1 MNHQEGFFEGVRGSR
16 IYYQSWTPEGDAKA
30 VLLIAHG
37 LAEHSGRYMNVV
49 NHFVP
54 LGYAVY
60 GIDYLGHGKSD
71 GPRTFVQTFD
81 DYLNTLETY
90 HSMVEDWQPSK
101 PIFLVGH
108 SMGGL
113 VAPLFVLAHGP
124 NLAGMIISGP
134 ASKVPDY
141 VSQLVIFMGKLLS
154 TILPKVGVQSVDADG
169 VSRDPVVVQAYENDP
184 LVYRGKATARLAA
197 ELLKAMERL
206 RLEAAE
212 IVMPVLI
219 MQGSEDKL
227 VDPDGA
233 QLLHDIIGS
242 SDKTLKIYPG
252 LYHEIFNEPERNQVF
267 ADMQAWLEEHI

>member
-154 TILPKVGVQSVDADG
+154 AILPKVGVQSVDAG
-169 VSRDPVVVQAYENDP
+169 FKLMRMIRWFIEEKQPRVWRLSFSRRWSGFGWRRP
-184 LVYRGKATARLAA
+184 R
-197 ELLKAMERL
+197 
-206 RLEAAE
+206 
-212 IVMPVLI
+212 
-219 MQGSEDKL
+219 
-227 VDPDGA
+227 
-233 QLLHDIIGS
+233 S
-242 SDKTLKIYPG
+242 SCRY
-252 LYHEIFNEPERNQVF
+252 
-267 ADMQAWLEEHI
+267 

>member
-16 IYYQSWTPEGDAKA
+16 IYYQSWTPESDLKA

-37 LAEHSGRYMNVV
+37 LAEHSGRYLNVV

-54 LGYAVY
+54 LGYAIY

-71 GPRTFVQTFD
+71 GTRAFVQTFD
-81 DYLNTLETY
+81 DYLDTLATY
-90 HSMVEDWQPSK
+90 HSMVESWHPDK

-113 VAPLFVLAHGP
+113 IAPLFSLSHKP
-124 NLAGMIISGP
+124 NLAGLIVSGP
-134 ASKVPDY
+134 ASKVPDEI
-141 VSQLVIFMGKLLS
+141 SPLLILMSKLLAV
-154 TILPKVGVQSVDADG
+154 ILPKAGVQSVDAEG
-169 VSRDPVVVQAYENDP
+169 VSRDPAVVQAYENDP

-197 ELLKAMERL
+197 ELLKAMQRL

-252 LYHEIFNEPERNQVF
+252 LYHEIFNEPERDQVF
-267 ADMQAWLEEHI
+267 ADMQAWLGEHI